1 MVSLDRLTQFLRCNR
16 LLAVP
21 QRFDVVLITEWISS
35 SDATRSAALTGLLE
49 HILGPS
55 APSALSHARA
65 GVASP
70 AALAGSATG
79 SSVIKPRDAQ
89 LGAAQLAAHW
99 GVNGLGDRWRSGQA
113 PRSVIQRLT
122 LESSLDLELYAAA
135 AELVAGR
142 VIESVG
148 SSPDN

>member
-1 MVSLDRLTQFLRCNR
+1 MVSLDRLTQSLRCNR

-55 APSALSHARA
+55 APSALSPARA

-142 VIESVG
+142 VLESVG
-148 SSPDN
+148 SSPGN